1 MKQVFVIRD
10 AGQLPWPAD
19 GQQAS
24 PPAAVVTDSLAT
36 LKALAALGANVCS
49 VESLFDVADL
59 SEIDEASERIAQGWH
74 DHCNVE
80 LDRYDGRPLAQ
91 LGEFELLN
99 FCVLPAIKTVVL
111 IDRILKKW
119 DPERVWYDPAILR
132 LHEVVA
138 TLPEPLRCRFVPLRC
153 GAGAGGGDSL
163 ARESPHLLKRVLKA
177 ALLAAGWLARVGRVP
192 SGKQILLVTDST
204 HGDLWE
210 FYRRWPNVLTTSL
223 TLPRSRS
230 VAARLLLQGRV
241 LRVPGEHCWRGH
253 CQAGKQ
259 VAPRENRLFLHRGI
273 DVFPI
278 LRQDFERV
286 ATQCSSYWNKVA
298 QRVERELKR
307 RNVGIVV
314 LPTDAAPLHR
324 LLVFAAE
331 RLGIPAMVLQHG
343 LKEYAVDAHD
353 MGTARFAAVWGD
365 WVRAA
370 RLARYTQLERVFVV
384 GAPPLDKYFGASRRN
399 GRQLAARTRAATAL
413 VLPQSFYRMSAF
425 SDRIHDDRFLDLVL
439 PVLATRPG
447 IGRIVVKPHPAVR
460 PGHVEKVIKDLK
472 CSGPGVSVRYGKLER
487 FLVGEADVVVCAN
500 STGGIEAIA
509 AGIPVICVNVTRRS
523 FSPPLDGRSGIPVA
537 GTQEEFALALDQVLA
552 RRCTTPLASDF
563 EAYIGPSDGQ
573 SISRTAIAVRQILES
588 VGASCQH
595 PAQPTSA
602 S

>member
-1 MKQVFVIRD
+1 MMQVFLIRD
-10 AGQLPWPAD
+10 AGQLPGPAD
-19 GQQAS
+19 GHQ
-24 PPAAVVTDSLAT
+24 PPPPGAVVTDSLAT
-36 LKALAALGANVCS
+36 LKELTGLGANVYS
-49 VESLFDVADL
+49 MESLFDVADL
-59 SEIDEASERIAQGWH
+59 SEIDEASERIAQSWH
-74 DHCNVE
+74 AHCNVE
-80 LDRYDGRPLAQ
+80 LDRYDGRPLAH

-99 FCVLPAIKTVVL
+99 FCVLPTIKTVVL
-111 IDRILKKW
+111 IDRILERW
-119 DPERVWYDPAILR
+119 NPERIGYDPAMLR
-132 LHEVVA
+132 LNKVIA
-138 TLPEPLRCRFVPLRC
+138 TLPEPIRRRFVPLRGRT
-153 GAGAGGGDSL
+153 GADGEDSL
-163 ARESPHLLKRVLKA
+163 VRESPDLLKQVLKT
-177 ALLAAGWLARVGRVP
+177 ALLAAGRLARIGRVP
-192 SGKQILLVTDST
+192 SAKQILLVTDST

-230 VAARLLLQGRV
+230 AAARLLLQGRV
-241 LRVPGEHCWRGH
+241 LSVPGEHRWRVNFK
-253 CQAGKQ
+253 ARKQ
-259 VAPRENRLFLHRGI
+259 VAPRENMAFLHRGI

-278 LRQDFERV
+278 LRKDFEKVVTQCGAYWNRV
-286 ATQCSSYWNKVA
+286 AR
-298 QRVERELKR
+298 RVERELER

-314 LPTDAAPLHR
+314 LPTDTAPLHR
-324 LLVFAAE
+324 LLVFAAD

-370 RLARYTQLERVFVV
+370 RLARYTQLEKVFVV

-399 GRQLAARTRAATAL
+399 GRQLAARTHAVTAL

-460 PGHVEKVIKDLK
+460 PGHLEQVIQGLK
-472 CSGPGVSVRYGKLER
+472 CGGPSVSVRYGKLER
-487 FLVGEADVVVCAN
+487 FLAREADVVVCAN

-509 AGIPVICVNVTRRS
+509 AGIPVICVNVTRRN

-537 GTQEEFALALDQVLA
+537 STEKEFTLALDQVLA
-552 RRCTTPLASDF
+552 RRCTPPLASDF

-573 SISRTAIAVRQILES
+573 SVSRTAIAVRQILES
-588 VGASCQH
+588 VGDSRQQ
-595 PAQPTSA
+595 PSQPTPA